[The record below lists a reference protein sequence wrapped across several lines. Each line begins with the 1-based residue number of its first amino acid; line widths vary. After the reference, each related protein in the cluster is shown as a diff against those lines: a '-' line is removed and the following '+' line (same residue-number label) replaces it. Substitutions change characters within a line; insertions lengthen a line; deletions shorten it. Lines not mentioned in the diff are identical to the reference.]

1 MNLSRFLRFAREFH
15 IAPGPGPSAAARSG
29 DNNTYIHTYIHA
41 TVCIQWLRCATGSR
55 EQEGGRLWRLQRA
68 VRDLTWFS
76 AAAGDLD
83 QLSSFGLVA
92 TAFTNAIKVNS

>member
-1 MNLSRFLRFAREFH
+1 
-15 IAPGPGPSAAARSG
+15 
-29 DNNTYIHTYIHA
+29 
-41 TVCIQWLRCATGSR
+41 
-55 EQEGGRLWRLQRA
+55 

-92 TAFTNAIKVNS
+92 TAFTNAIKVNSEG